1 MISCEYSHEGH
12 SFFFFFF
19 FFPRCLVLCLKVY
32 WKAYLALFCPPDEE
46 KKYKKGSAVS
56 MQITILWAEVWC
68 WSISAKNRK
77 LNLTFSPC
85 KMNSKWDNNL
95 FNNWFWPFI
104 FSFFSF
110 FKSLWSCLR
119 SCHFGYNTFF
129 PFFLL
134 PLFIAFLKSFYV
146 IMYQIMKP
154 NKAILKKRWQGKRL
168 FAGFRR

>member
-1 MISCEYSHEGH
+1 M
-12 SFFFFFF
+12 
-19 FFPRCLVLCLKVY
+19 VLNL
-32 WKAYLALFCPPDEE
+32 
-46 KKYKKGSAVS
+46 
-56 MQITILWAEVWC
+56 

-154 NKAILKKRWQGKRL
+154 NKAILKKKMTGKKTFCRVSTVKSQIETHFGETYRQPKQTL
-168 FAGFRR
+168 LLSESHWE